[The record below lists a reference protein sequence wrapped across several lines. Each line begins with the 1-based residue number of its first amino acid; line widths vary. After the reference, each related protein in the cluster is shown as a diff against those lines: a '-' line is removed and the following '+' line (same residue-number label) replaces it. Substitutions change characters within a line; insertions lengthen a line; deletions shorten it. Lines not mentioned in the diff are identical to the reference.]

1 MPGGPWGTV
10 RTVLPPVVVVVVVVL
25 VGVLLRV
32 ELVVFALGTGAIP
45 GIGGIVALL
54 VVLLIL
60 LVVVLVVVS
69 ILGARARFG
78 GSRGIGGSCAISAT
92 LR

>member
-45 GIGGIVALL
+45 GIGGIVTLL
-54 VVLLIL
+54 L
-60 LVVVLVVVS
+60 VVLVVVS